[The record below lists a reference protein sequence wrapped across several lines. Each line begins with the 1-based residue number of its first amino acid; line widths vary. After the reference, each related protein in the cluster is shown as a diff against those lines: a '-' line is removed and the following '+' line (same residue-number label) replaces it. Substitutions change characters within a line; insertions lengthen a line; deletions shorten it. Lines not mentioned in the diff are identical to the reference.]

1 MLALL
6 ESIEEKDQGNFIANS
21 IIDSDERFISTE
33 KEREKVFKTF
43 LDKNGKANQI
53 PKKEKKRIIL
63 IQKLAENFT
72 SEKQYSEK
80 EINEIISMM
89 FEDYVTIRRYLI
101 EYGILGRTVDGR
113 TYWKL

>member
-1 MLALL
+1 
-6 ESIEEKDQGNFIANS
+6 
-21 IIDSDERFISTE
+21 
-33 KEREKVFKTF
+33 
-43 LDKNGKANQI
+43 
-53 PKKEKKRIIL
+53 KRIIL

-72 SEKQYSEK
+72 SEKQYNEK
-80 EINEIISMM
+80 EINEIISRM